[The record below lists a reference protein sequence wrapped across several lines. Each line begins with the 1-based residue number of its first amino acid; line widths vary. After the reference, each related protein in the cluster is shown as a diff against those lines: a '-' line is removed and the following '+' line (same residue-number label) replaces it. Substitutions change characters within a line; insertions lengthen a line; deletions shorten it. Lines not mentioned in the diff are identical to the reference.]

1 MLTIFKGGVNITT
14 ILKLLKAMFKPD
26 LIKKVQ
32 YNRNNK
38 FKVYYY
44 DDSISIN
51 LLKVEFYE
59 SNESFFNPWLLV
71 KTHDCFVIKD
81 DHVKIYQDIVSSHYN
96 KDWDD
101 VIKISGRVK
110 KIDSLL
116 G

>member
-1 MLTIFKGGVNITT
+1 MLTLLKGGMNIST
-14 ILKLLKAMFKPD
+14 IPKMLKVMFKPG
-26 LIKKVQ
+26 LIKKVA
-32 YNRNNK
+32 YNRNKK

-59 SNESFFNPWLLV
+59 RGKSFFNPWIMV
-71 KTHDCFVIKD
+71 KTVVSFVIQD
-81 DHVKIYQDIVSSHYN
+81 DHVKIYQVIVSSYYN

-101 VIKISGRVK
+101 IIKISERVK